1 MKRPTIIVVLEKI
14 LCKLITATKS
24 NTKSF
29 LPFFIK
35 RKEIVKGERLTFAT
49 EEEVIDQGEDQRD
62 ALYGIL

>member
-14 LCKLITATKS
+14 LCKLITATN